1 MLLVSTIQD
10 SLASFGHWALSRLP
24 DPCRIRTTCVLDT
37 ESACGNSCPKEMK
50 GKQDYGLA
58 RGA

>member
-10 SLASFGHWALSRLP
+10 SLANLGHWALSRLP
-24 DPCRIRTTCVLDT
+24 GPCRIRTTSVPGT
-37 ESACGNSCPKEMK
+37 ETMYSNSRAKEMNEK
-50 GKQDYGLA
+50 KDYGLA

>member
-10 SLASFGHWALSRLP
+10 SLANLGHWALSRLP
-24 DPCRIRTTCVLDT
+24 DPCRIWTTCVPDSET
-37 ESACGNSCPKEMK
+37 MYGNSRPKEMN

-58 RGA
+58 RRA